1 MKLQNMT
8 VIFIIIMIPII
19 VVVSYYIGLQINTI
33 TMQKDYTVKL
43 QTAAK
48 DSIQALEINTV
59 EWNSASSNLAD
70 SKRRDVLAAINTF
83 TTSLAN
89 SMGIGGAGKGRIQT
103 YIPAI
108 AYTMYDGYY
117 IYSASPMKEQDTRE
131 RSSNGDIETNDDGT
145 EKDYGRTQFN
155 QNGDIIYDGSN
166 VSYQYVLKPYS
177 PYSARYVNGNIDI
190 TVNYTLDNYIRVY
203 GKVGTSDEDKS
214 VAKEGYLVVCDNN
227 DVGVDNVSNGGI
239 SGIKYRGAEI
249 KPETLKENIYAD
261 GNVAE
266 YPYIYDQYDNKLY
279 WDGSNYFSVD
289 KYNKKVYLQD
299 ALPEGD
305 AGFSITNRFRKIS
318 IPVKNKDDEWAVQK
332 VFQILNPGGEYKF
345 YYENGSGAFVEFTSV
360 ENIDGSDNKK
370 LAGVEVEKDKDFS
383 AINYCVESYVFTQW
397 VTKNLGN
404 IKVGDMQISTGNSI
418 NSLENI
424 TSAEQQYYG
433 QYNNVGSDQY
443 IFRISDSNNPD
454 PENDDAYAESVL
466 AQHKKDIIINT
477 IEKNLS
483 QATAQVKE
491 MNPNYEYRLPQ
502 LSYDEWEQALSNIS
516 IIAFM
521 QGMPIGLKYY
531 NNYAIATSTLNKEFV
546 DPDEL
551 YFAGK
556 DDQYYHQ
563 RQCEQATGSDYVG
576 YRSIDYVAKSYEKSD
591 NGTTSTKYYYPHAN
605 STNSELE
612 CYYCLVNR
620 STYKNN
626 GRWKGNLLYKN
637 WSDSYYNAL
646 ARERYMQLD
655 EPGTYKPNITIT
667 KTASSGSVE
676 YGGTITYIIT
686 ITNNGIVEDKI
697 NFLDFWDKNDFG
709 ENIEVLTNTLSLDDP
724 VPNTVIYEKNP
735 NGTNKLD
742 QNGNPIAKNGIYV
755 GDITIKSGE
764 TKTLEY
770 KINAKG
776 NLGKDL
782 VNIAAIYSYGNND
795 VSITEAKATTRVKK
809 TINVHK
815 PEVAQNYNIVLLL
828 DHSDSMKV
836 KDLQAVYSGVQ
847 TLLGN
852 DYIGGK
858 LFDNANKNNQSNSAI
873 SMINFWGRAKVKY
886 TNLKTKQEIE
896 NAIEKDYKTATIF
909 DNLGGTNY
917 SEALEQ
923 AALEFEKMG
932 NSKKNILVFFTDG
945 APTVPSMGDL
955 GAVGYTIHSEKNEYY
970 YWTHPLVGISKKEK
984 GGLGEKIWL
993 NGDKDFLGKTIYRG
1007 IKEIVDDMKKINT
1020 DIYCINY
1027 GDDNSVYGLKN
1038 IISSYKEEN
1047 QKYYAYARD
1056 EEGVKDAFKSIG
1068 NSILNSDIGDI
1079 NYSPATS
1086 NKIKLEKPE
1095 EITCIQ
1101 VGTKKYIKDTE
1112 DYNSIIKVENGETY
1126 LNLEQID
1133 LTQTITIIY

>member
-19 VVVSYYIGLQINTI
+19 IVTSYYIGLQIKTI

-70 SKRRDVLAAINTF
+70 SKRRDVLASINTF

-89 SMGIGGAGKGRIQT
+89 NMGIGGAGKGRIQT

-108 AYTMYDGYY
+108 VYTMYDGYY
-117 IYSASPMKEQDTRE
+117 IYSASLMKDQDTTKDGLTQFE
-131 RSSNGDIETNDDGT
+131 NDGTIKSNGI
-145 EKDYGRTQFN
+145 
-155 QNGDIIYDGSN
+155 S
-166 VSYQYVLKPYS
+166 SYQYILKPYS
-177 PYSARYVNGNIDI
+177 PYSARYASANGSIDV

-203 GKVGTSDEDKS
+203 GTVNGEYQ
-214 VAKEGYLVVCDNN
+214 AKEGYLVVCDDNA
-227 DVGVDNVSNGGI
+227 GVENVSQKGSI
-239 SGIKYRGAEI
+239 SGITYRGATI
-249 KPETLKENIYAD
+249 KPETLKENVYIV
-261 GNVAE
+261 GEEVKE
-266 YPYIYDQYDNKLY
+266 YKYIYDQYDNKLY
-279 WDGSNYFSVD
+279 WDENESNYFSVD
-289 KYNKKVYLQD
+289 KYNNKVYLQN

-318 IPVKNKDDEWAVQK
+318 IPMYSNGEWTVQK
-332 VFQILNPGGEYKF
+332 VFQILNPGGGYKF
-345 YYENGSGAFVEFTSV
+345 YYENQSGAFVEFT
-360 ENIDGSDNKK
+360 NP
-370 LAGVEVEKDKDFS
+370 EKTLGTVNQEEDYS

-404 IKVGDMQISTGNSI
+404 IKVRDIKSPT
-418 NSLENI
+418 E
-424 TSAEQQYYG
+424 G
-433 QYNNVGSDQY
+433 QYNNVDKDAN
-443 IFRISDSNNPD
+443 IFEISNINNPD
-454 PENDDAYAESVL
+454 PENDDAYTDSVL

-483 QATAQVKE
+483 QATAQAQE

-551 YFAGK
+551 YFAGTG
-556 DDQYYHQ
+556 DQYYHQ

-576 YRSIDYVAKSYEKSD
+576 YRSIDYVAKSYEEVEND
-591 NGTTSTKYYYPHAN
+591 TTKSTKDYYPHAN

-620 STYKNN
+620 STYNDN
-626 GRWKGNLLYKN
+626 GNWKGDLYRN
-637 WSDSYYNAL
+637 WTDSYYNAL

-655 EPGTYKPNITIT
+655 EPGTYKPNVTVEKKAET
-667 KTASSGSVE
+667 TSVE
-676 YGGTITYIIT
+676 YGGTVKYTIT
-686 ITNNGIVEDKI
+686 IKNNGIVADTITLVDAWKYGEIELTGDPIVVKSDKRGKLEVEI
-697 NFLDFWDKNDFG
+697 KPVGNNTRIVGDDTGIGAERIYIEANETITVTYDAYLKG
-709 ENIEVLTNTLSLDDP
+709 SLGKTIENTAILYSF
-724 VPNTVIYEKNP
+724 
-735 NGTNKLD
+735 TNKDIELD
-742 QNGNPIAKNGIYV
+742 
-755 GDITIKSGE
+755 
-764 TKTLEY
+764 
-770 KINAKG
+770 
-776 NLGKDL
+776 KD
-782 VNIAAIYSYGNND
+782 
-795 VSITEAKATTRVKK
+795 TATTTVKK
-809 TINVHK
+809 TINVQK
-815 PEVAQNYNIVLLL
+815 TEVAQNYNIVLLL

-923 AALEFEKMG
+923 AALEFKKMG

-955 GAVGYTIHSEKNEYY
+955 GAVGYTIHSEENEYY
-970 YWTHPLVGISKKEK
+970 YWTHPLVGISKKEE

-993 NGDKDFLGKTIYRG
+993 NGDKNFWGKTIYRG

-1056 EEGVKDAFKSIG
+1056 EEGVEDAFKSIG

>member
-19 VVVSYYIGLQINTI
+19 LVVSYYIGLQINTI
-33 TMQKDYTVKL
+33 TMQKNYTVKL

-70 SKRRDVLAAINTF
+70 SKRRDVLASINTF

-89 SMGIGGAGKGRIQT
+89 NMGIGGAGKGRIQA

-108 AYTMYDGYY
+108 VYTMYDGYY
-117 IYSASPMKEQDTRE
+117 IYSASLMKDQDT
-131 RSSNGDIETNDDGT
+131 DKDGL
-145 EKDYGRTQFN
+145 TQFN
-155 QNGDIIYDGSN
+155 ADGTIKSNGK
-166 VSYQYVLKPYS
+166 SYQYILKPYS
-177 PYSARYVNGNIDI
+177 PYSARYASANGSIDV

-203 GKVGTSDEDKS
+203 GTVNGEYQ
-214 VAKEGYLVVCDNN
+214 AKEGYLVVCD
-227 DVGVDNVSNGGI
+227 DDAGVRVNKNGGSI
-239 SGIKYRGAEI
+239 SGITYRGATI
-249 KPETLKENIYAD
+249 KPEALTEQVYTDEGVKEYQ
-261 GNVAE
+261 
-266 YPYIYDQYDNKLY
+266 YIYDQYDNKLY
-279 WDGSNYFSVD
+279 WDNKDGTNEGNYFSVD
-289 KYNKKVYLQD
+289 KNNNKVYLQT

-318 IPVKNKDDEWAVQK
+318 IPMYDNREDEWTVQK
-332 VFQILNPGGEYKF
+332 VFQILNPRGGYKF
-345 YYENGSGAFVEFTSV
+345 YYENQSGAFVEFTNPGKTLGTV
-360 ENIDGSDNKK
+360 KQEEDY
-370 LAGVEVEKDKDFS
+370 S

-483 QATAQVKE
+483 QATAQAQG

-655 EPGTYKPNITIT
+655 EPGTYKPNVTVK
-667 KTASSGSVE
+667 KTAKPTSVE
-676 YGGTITYIIT
+676 YGDEIEYTIE
-686 ITNNGIVEDKI
+686 ITNNGIVDDTI
-697 NFLDFWDKNDFG
+697 TFLDYWNTDELNREESDIKVSSTKNRG
-709 ENIEVLTNTLSLDDP
+709 SNKIEIVDWNDNNNNLSGISSKDN
-724 VPNTVIYEKNP
+724 V
-735 NGTNKLD
+735 
-742 QNGNPIAKNGIYV
+742 GIYIYA
-755 GDITIKSGE
+755 GETITI
-764 TKTLEY
+764 TY
-770 KINAKG
+770 KAIPKG
-776 NLGKDL
+776 TLGKDIK
-782 VNIAAIYSYGNND
+782 NTAAIYSFTNKDTKLAEATAITSVEKKVTANVNTVIEQKNIYLVLDTSNSMDRWIYSNPDAILESQKGVGEGTYPEAVRKFIKD
-795 VSITEAKATTRVKK
+795 VRQKGSSVKGGVLFSQVAVKK
-809 TINVHK
+809 ETGDIEEK
-815 PEVAQNYNIVLLL
+815 
-828 DHSDSMKV
+828 
-836 KDLQAVYSGVQ
+836 KDIWR
-847 TLLGN
+847 T
-852 DYIGGK
+852 
-858 LFDNANKNNQSNSAI
+858 
-873 SMINFWGRAKVKY
+873 W
-886 TNLKTKQEIE
+886 
-896 NAIEKDYKTATIF
+896 
-909 DNLGGTNY
+909 GGTLY
-917 SEALEQ
+917 VEALNM
-923 AALEFEKMG
+923 A
-932 NSKKNILVFFTDG
+932 KNEVEEGDIMVFFTDG
-945 APTVPSMGDL
+945 NPTYGF
-955 GAVGYTIHSEKNEYY
+955 VGSGIEIKYSATSKLWKSIKNEADE
-970 YWTHPLVGISKKEK
+970 IKRK
-984 GGLGEKIWL
+984 GV
-993 NGDKDFLGKTIYRG
+993 TIYTAG
-1007 IKEIVDDMKKINT
+1007 FGNESNLD
-1020 DIYCINY
+1020 
-1027 GDDNSVYGLKN
+1027 GLKKVVASPEKAFYGNN
-1038 IISSYKEEN
+1038 IDTLFEDIFNGVFEDKLEGIEKE
-1047 QKYYAYARD
+1047 Y
-1056 EEGVKDAFKSIG
+1056 KSIKG
-1068 NSILNSDIGDI
+1068 
-1079 NYSPATS
+1079 
-1086 NKIKLEKPE
+1086 KIQLQYVNRIE
-1095 EITCIQ
+1095 EINIGGNKLQNFKDYIEITDETDSKNIK
-1101 VGTKKYIKDTE
+1101 GTLDLTKLNNADLSKPI
-1112 DYNSIIKVENGETY
+1112 SIIYK
-1126 LNLEQID
+1126 
-1133 LTQTITIIY
+1133 

>member
-19 VVVSYYIGLQINTI
+19 IVTSYYIGLQIKTI

-70 SKRRDVLAAINTF
+70 SKRRDVLASINTF

-89 SMGIGGAGKGRIQT
+89 NMGIGGAGKGRIQT

-108 AYTMYDGYY
+108 VYTMYDGYY
-117 IYSASPMKEQDTRE
+117 IYSASLMKEQETDNNGLTQFDNDGTIK
-131 RSSNGDIETNDDGT
+131 SNGE
-145 EKDYGRTQFN
+145 
-155 QNGDIIYDGSN
+155 
-166 VSYQYVLKPYS
+166 SYQYILKPYS
-177 PYSARYVNGNIDI
+177 PYSARYVNVNGNIDV

-203 GKVGTSDEDKS
+203 GTVDGEYQT
-214 VAKEGYLVVCDNN
+214 KEGYLVVCGNKE
-227 DVGVDNVSNGGI
+227 GVDNVKDGSI
-239 SGIKYRGAEI
+239 SGIEYRGAVI
-249 KPETLKENIYAD
+249 KPETLKENVYAN
-261 GNVAE
+261 GEVKE

-289 KYNKKVYLQD
+289 KYNNKVYLQE

-318 IPVKNKDDEWAVQK
+318 IPMSNGSEVQK
-332 VFQILNPGGEYKF
+332 VFQILNPGGDYKF
-345 YYENGSGAFVEFTSV
+345 YYENESGAFVEFTAGNV
-360 ENIDGSDNKK
+360 LGNVNKD
-370 LAGVEVEKDKDFS
+370 EDYS

-404 IKVGDMQISTGNSI
+404 IKVRDIKSPT
-418 NSLENI
+418 E
-424 TSAEQQYYG
+424 G
-433 QYNNVGSDQY
+433 QYNNVDKDAN
-443 IFRISDSNNPD
+443 IFEISNINNPD
-454 PENDDAYAESVL
+454 PENDDAYTDSVL

-483 QATAQVKE
+483 QATAQAQE

-551 YFAGK
+551 YFAGTG
-556 DDQYYHQ
+556 DQYYHQ

-576 YRSIDYVAKSYEKSD
+576 YRSIDYVAKSYEEVEND
-591 NGTTSTKYYYPHAN
+591 TTKSTKDYYPHAN

-620 STYKNN
+620 STYNDN
-626 GRWKGNLLYKN
+626 GNWKGDLYRN
-637 WSDSYYNAL
+637 WTYSYYNAL

-655 EPGTYKPNITIT
+655 EPGTYKPNVTVEKKAET
-667 KTASSGSVE
+667 TSVE
-676 YGGTITYIIT
+676 YGGTVKYTIT
-686 ITNNGIVEDKI
+686 IKNNGIVADTITLVDAWKYGEIELTGDPIVVKSDKRGKLEVEI
-697 NFLDFWDKNDFG
+697 KPVGNNTRIVGDDTGIGAERIYIEANETITVTYDAYLKG
-709 ENIEVLTNTLSLDDP
+709 SLGKTIENTAILYSF
-724 VPNTVIYEKNP
+724 
-735 NGTNKLD
+735 TNKDIELD
-742 QNGNPIAKNGIYV
+742 
-755 GDITIKSGE
+755 
-764 TKTLEY
+764 
-770 KINAKG
+770 
-776 NLGKDL
+776 KD
-782 VNIAAIYSYGNND
+782 
-795 VSITEAKATTRVKK
+795 TATTTVKK
-809 TINVHK
+809 TINVQK
-815 PEVAQNYNIVLLL
+815 TEVAQNYNIVLLL

-923 AALEFEKMG
+923 AALEFKKMG

-955 GAVGYTIHSEKNEYY
+955 GAVGYTIHSEENEYY
-970 YWTHPLVGISKKEK
+970 YWTHPLVGISKKEE

-993 NGDKDFLGKTIYRG
+993 NGDKNFWGKTIYRG

-1056 EEGVKDAFKSIG
+1056 EEGVEDAFKSIG

-1095 EITCIQ
+1095 KITYIQ
-1101 VGTKKYIKDTE
+1101 VGNIKYEKGTE
-1112 DYNSIIKVENGETY
+1112 VYNSIIEVENGKTY
-1126 LNLEQID
+1126 LNLEMVD
-1133 LTQTITIIY
+1133 LNQEITIIY

>member
-19 VVVSYYIGLQINTI
+19 LVVSYYIGLQINTI
-33 TMQKDYTVKL
+33 TMQKNYTVKL

-89 SMGIGGAGKGRIQT
+89 GMGIGGAGKGRIQT

-108 AYTMYDGYY
+108 VYTMYDGYY
-117 IYSASPMKEQDTRE
+117 IYSASLMKDQDT
-131 RSSNGDIETNDDGT
+131 DKDGL
-145 EKDYGRTQFN
+145 TQFN
-155 QNGDIIYDGSN
+155 DNGTIKSN
-166 VSYQYVLKPYS
+166 GNSYQYILKPYS
-177 PYSARYVNGNIDI
+177 PYSARYVNEKVDV

-203 GKVGTSDEDKS
+203 GTVNGEYQT
-214 VAKEGYLVVCDNN
+214 KEGYLVVCDSGE
-227 DVGVDNVSNGGI
+227 GVKGVTSGRI
-239 SGIKYRGAEI
+239 SGIEYRGAVI
-249 KPETLKENIYAD
+249 KPETLKENVY
-261 GNVAE
+261 NVYIDKEEIKE

-279 WDGSNYFSVD
+279 WDKNADPNEDGVTEGNYFSVD
-289 KYNKKVYLQD
+289 KYNNKVYLQN

-318 IPVKNKDDEWAVQK
+318 IPMYDNREDEWTVQK
-332 VFQILNPGGEYKF
+332 VFQILNPGGGYKF
-345 YYENGSGAFVEFTSV
+345 YYENQSGAFVEFTAENVLDSV
-360 ENIDGSDNKK
+360 NKD
-370 LAGVEVEKDKDFS
+370 EDYS

-483 QATAQVKE
+483 QATAQAQG

-576 YRSIDYVAKSYEKSD
+576 YRSIDYVAKSYEKSN

-626 GRWKGNLLYKN
+626 GRWNGNLLYKN

-655 EPGTYKPNITIT
+655 EPGTYKPNVTIT
-667 KTASSGSVE
+667 KTASAPSVE
-676 YGGTITYIIT
+676 YGDSITYIIE
-686 ITNNGIVEDKI
+686 ITNNGIVDDTI
-697 NFLDFWDKNDFG
+697 TFLDYWNTD
-709 ENIEVLTNTLSLDDP
+709 ELNIIDGSIQKSSTKADRNSNEIEIDNWNSTERNLSGISSK
-724 VPNTVIYEKNP
+724 PNV
-735 NGTNKLD
+735 
-742 QNGNPIAKNGIYV
+742 GIYIYADETITITYKATPKGTL
-755 GDITIKSGE
+755 GDIKNT
-764 TKTLEY
+764 
-770 KINAKG
+770 
-776 NLGKDL
+776 
-782 VNIAAIYSYGNND
+782 AAIYSFTNKD
-795 VSITEAKATTRVKK
+795 IELDSKTATTRVKK

-815 PEVAQNYNIVLLL
+815 PEVKQKNVILVV
-828 DHSDSMKV
+828 DTSSSMRTYLSKSQGTEFKV
-836 KDLQAVYSGVQ
+836 KVKKFVEELKS
-847 TLLGN
+847 
-852 DYIGGK
+852 
-858 LFDNANKNNQSNSAI
+858 NNI
-873 SMINFWGRAKVKY
+873 SVSQIRFNLYAYDDRTVDDDDFWRI
-886 TNLKTKQEIE
+886 LP
-896 NAIEKDYKTATIF
+896 
-909 DNLGGTNY
+909 GTNY
-917 SEALEQ
+917 KSALEKTNNK
-923 AALEFEKMG
+923 FVDGK
-932 NSKKNILVFFTDG
+932 NNILVFFSDG
-945 APTVPSMGDL
+945 DPTYPGT
-955 GAVGYTIHSEKNEYY
+955 GFPGYTYDERGTTIFGTDNIAKKTWNGVESEISTIKGKGVIIYAIGFTNKEADADENGNIENNVNFEGLQKVFVTEPTDKFINAKNQTDLLKAFDDIAKIITKELEIPDKYTAY
-970 YWTHPLVGISKKEK
+970 NNKVEIQYVNEITSITIGDSTYTVEQAKNRGILVIEGEK
-984 GGLGEKIWL
+984 GYLDLSKLNDENQLGLNIQ
-993 NGDKDFLGKTIYRG
+993 
-1007 IKEIVDDMKKINT
+1007 
-1020 DIYCINY
+1020 INY
-1027 GDDNSVYGLKN
+1027 
-1038 IISSYKEEN
+1038 
-1047 QKYYAYARD
+1047 
-1056 EEGVKDAFKSIG
+1056 
-1068 NSILNSDIGDI
+1068 
-1079 NYSPATS
+1079 
-1086 NKIKLEKPE
+1086 
-1095 EITCIQ
+1095 
-1101 VGTKKYIKDTE
+1101 
-1112 DYNSIIKVENGETY
+1112 
-1126 LNLEQID
+1126 
-1133 LTQTITIIY
+1133 

>member
-19 VVVSYYIGLQINTI
+19 LVVSYYIGLQINTI
-33 TMQKDYTVKL
+33 TMQKNYTVKL

-70 SKRRDVLAAINTF
+70 SKRRDVLASINTF

-89 SMGIGGAGKGRIQT
+89 NMGIGGAGKGRIQA

-108 AYTMYDGYY
+108 VYTMYDGYY
-117 IYSASPMKEQDTRE
+117 IYSASLMKDQDT
-131 RSSNGDIETNDDGT
+131 DKDGL
-145 EKDYGRTQFN
+145 TQFN
-155 QNGDIIYDGSN
+155 ADGTIKSNGK
-166 VSYQYVLKPYS
+166 SYQYILKPYS
-177 PYSARYVNGNIDI
+177 PYSARYASANGSIDV

-203 GKVGTSDEDKS
+203 GTVNGEYQ
-214 VAKEGYLVVCDNN
+214 AKEGYLVVCD
-227 DVGVDNVSNGGI
+227 DDAGVRVNKNGGSI
-239 SGIKYRGAEI
+239 SGITYRGATI
-249 KPETLKENIYAD
+249 KPEALTEQVYTDEGVKEYQ
-261 GNVAE
+261 
-266 YPYIYDQYDNKLY
+266 YIYDQYDNKLY
-279 WDGSNYFSVD
+279 WDNKDGTNEGNYFSVD
-289 KYNKKVYLQD
+289 KNNNKVYLQT

-318 IPVKNKDDEWAVQK
+318 IPMYDNREDEWTVQK
-332 VFQILNPGGEYKF
+332 VFQILNPRGGYKF
-345 YYENGSGAFVEFTSV
+345 YYENQSGAFVEFTNPGKTLGTV
-360 ENIDGSDNKK
+360 KQEEDY
-370 LAGVEVEKDKDFS
+370 S

-483 QATAQVKE
+483 QATAQAQG

-655 EPGTYKPNITIT
+655 EPGTYKPNVTVK
-667 KTASSGSVE
+667 KTAKPTSVE
-676 YGGTITYIIT
+676 YGDEIEYTIE
-686 ITNNGIVEDKI
+686 ITNNGIVDDTI
-697 NFLDFWDKNDFG
+697 TFLDYWNTDELNREESDIKVSSTKNRG
-709 ENIEVLTNTLSLDDP
+709 SNKIEIVDWNDNNNNLSGISSKDN
-724 VPNTVIYEKNP
+724 V
-735 NGTNKLD
+735 
-742 QNGNPIAKNGIYV
+742 GIYIYA
-755 GDITIKSGE
+755 GETITI
-764 TKTLEY
+764 TY
-770 KINAKG
+770 KAIPKG
-776 NLGKDL
+776 TLGKDIK
-782 VNIAAIYSYGNND
+782 NTAAIYSFTNKDIELDRG
-795 VSITEAKATTRVKK
+795 TATTTVKK
-809 TINVHK
+809 TIKVAKTEVKQKNVIL
-815 PEVAQNYNIVLLL
+815 VV
-828 DHSDSMKV
+828 DTSSSMRTYLRGETGKAFKEKVKKFV
-836 KDLQAVYSGVQ
+836 KDLQDEGIPVNQIKFNGIAYDNWTV
-847 TLLGN
+847 N
-852 DYIGGK
+852 D
-858 LFDNANKNNQSNSAI
+858 DA
-873 SMINFWGRAKVKY
+873 FW
-886 TNLKTKQEIE
+886 
-896 NAIEKDYKTATIF
+896 TIWA
-909 DNLGGTNY
+909 GTNY
-917 SEALEQ
+917 KSALE
-923 AALEFEKMG
+923 KTNDKIVDG
-932 NSKKNILVFFTDG
+932 KNNILVFFSDG
-945 APTVPSMGDL
+945 DPTYPL
-955 GAVGYTIHSEKNEYY
+955 GPGFPGYTYNERGTTIFGTDNIAKITWNGVESEISTIKGKGVTIYAIGFTNAQADADEDGKDEKNANFEGLQKVFVTEPTDKFINAKNQTDLLNAFDDIAKIITKELEIPDKYTAY
-970 YWTHPLVGISKKEK
+970 NNKVEIQYVNEITSITIGDSTYTVEQAKNRGILVIEGEK
-984 GGLGEKIWL
+984 GYLDLSKLNDENQLGLNIQ
-993 NGDKDFLGKTIYRG
+993 
-1007 IKEIVDDMKKINT
+1007 
-1020 DIYCINY
+1020 INY
-1027 GDDNSVYGLKN
+1027 
-1038 IISSYKEEN
+1038 
-1047 QKYYAYARD
+1047 
-1056 EEGVKDAFKSIG
+1056 
-1068 NSILNSDIGDI
+1068 
-1079 NYSPATS
+1079 
-1086 NKIKLEKPE
+1086 
-1095 EITCIQ
+1095 
-1101 VGTKKYIKDTE
+1101 
-1112 DYNSIIKVENGETY
+1112 
-1126 LNLEQID
+1126 
-1133 LTQTITIIY
+1133 

>member
-19 VVVSYYIGLQINTI
+19 LVVSYYIGLQINTI
-33 TMQKDYTVKL
+33 TMQKNYTVKL

-89 SMGIGGAGKGRIQT
+89 GMGIGGAGKGRIQT

-108 AYTMYDGYY
+108 VYTMYDGYY
-117 IYSASPMKEQDTRE
+117 IYSASLMKDQDTTSE
-131 RSSNGDIETNDDGT
+131 GL
-145 EKDYGRTQFN
+145 TQFN
-155 QNGDIIYDGSN
+155 EDGTIKSN
-166 VSYQYVLKPYS
+166 ETSSYQYILKPYS
-177 PYSARYVNGNIDI
+177 PYSARYASANGSIDV

-203 GKVGTSDEDKS
+203 GTVNGEYQ
-214 VAKEGYLVVCDNN
+214 AKEGYLVVCD
-227 DVGVDNVSNGGI
+227 DDAGVRVNKNGGSI
-239 SGIKYRGAEI
+239 SGITYRGATI
-249 KPETLKENIYAD
+249 KPEALTEQVYTDEGVKEYQ
-261 GNVAE
+261 
-266 YPYIYDQYDNKLY
+266 YIYDQYDNKLY
-279 WDGSNYFSVD
+279 WDGSKYFSVD
-289 KYNKKVYLQD
+289 KNNKKVYLQN

-318 IPVKNKDDEWAVQK
+318 IPMYDNREDKWTVQK
-332 VFQILNPGGEYKF
+332 VFQILNPGGGYKF
-345 YYENGSGAFVEFTSV
+345 YYENQSGAFVEFTSV

-383 AINYCVESYVFTQW
+383 AINYCVESYVFTKW
-397 VTKNLGN
+397 VTKNLGS
-404 IKVGDMQISTGNSI
+404 ITVGDMKSPTV
-418 NSLENI
+418 
-424 TSAEQQYYG
+424 G
-433 QYNNVGSDQY
+433 QYNNVDNAKNKN
-443 IFRISDSNNPD
+443 IFAINPSNNPD
-454 PENDDAYAESVL
+454 PENDTAYAKSVL

-483 QATAQVKE
+483 QATAQAQG

-576 YRSIDYVAKSYEKSD
+576 YRSIDYVAKSYEKSN

-626 GRWKGNLLYKN
+626 GIWNGNLLYKN
-637 WSDSYYNAL
+637 WTDSYYNAL

-676 YGGTITYIIT
+676 YGGTITYTIT

-795 VSITEAKATTRVKK
+795 VSITEAKATTTVKK
-809 TINVHK
+809 TIKVAKTEVKQKNVIL
-815 PEVAQNYNIVLLL
+815 VV
-828 DHSDSMKV
+828 DTSSSMRTYLSKSQGTEFKDKV
-836 KDLQAVYSGVQ
+836 KKFVEELKSNNISVSQIRFNLYAYDDRTV
-847 TLLGN
+847 
-852 DYIGGK
+852 
-858 LFDNANKNNQSNSAI
+858 DNN
-873 SMINFWGRAKVKY
+873 NFW
-886 TNLKTKQEIE
+886 N
-896 NAIEKDYKTATIF
+896 IF
-909 DNLGGTNY
+909 AGTNY
-917 SEALEQ
+917 KSALEK
-923 AALEFEKMG
+923 AYDKIDG
-932 NSKKNILVFFTDG
+932 NKNNILVFFSDG
-945 APTVPSMGDL
+945 DPTYPGL
-955 GAVGYTIHSEKNEYY
+955 GFPGYTYNERG
-970 YWTHPLVGISKKEK
+970 TI
-984 GGLGEKIWL
+984 
-993 NGDKDFLGKTIYRG
+993 LGKDNLAKKTWNG
-1007 IKEIVDDMKKINT
+1007 VESEI
-1020 DIYCINY
+1020 
-1027 GDDNSVYGLKN
+1027 
-1038 IISSYKEEN
+1038 
-1047 QKYYAYARD
+1047 
-1056 EEGVKDAFKSIG
+1056 
-1068 NSILNSDIGDI
+1068 
-1079 NYSPATS
+1079 
-1086 NKIKLEKPE
+1086 NKIKQKDVTVYAIGFTNQDADSDEDGNDEKNANFEGLKKVFVTKE
-1095 EITCIQ
+1095 EDKFINAKNHDNLLTAFDDIATIITSKLDVPDTYSATNNEIELKEADKIQ
-1101 VGTKKYIKDTE
+1101 SIKIE
-1112 DYNSIIKVENGETY
+1112 GNEYSKEEAKNQKIIIEKDGKTY
-1126 LNLEQID
+1126 LD
-1133 LTQTITIIY
+1133 LTKVSLDQTITIIY

>member
-19 VVVSYYIGLQINTI
+19 LVVSYYIGLQINTI
-33 TMQKDYTVKL
+33 TMQKNYTVKL

-70 SKRRDVLAAINTF
+70 SKRRDVLASINTF

-89 SMGIGGAGKGRIQT
+89 NMGIGGAGKGRIQA

-108 AYTMYDGYY
+108 VYTMYDGYY
-117 IYSASPMKEQDTRE
+117 IYSASLMKDQDTDKD
-131 RSSNGDIETNDDGT
+131 GLTQFNDDGT
-145 EKDYGRTQFN
+145 IKS
-155 QNGDIIYDGSN
+155 NGK
-166 VSYQYVLKPYS
+166 SYQYILKPYS
-177 PYSARYVNGNIDI
+177 PYSARYASANGSIDV

-203 GKVGTSDEDKS
+203 GTVNGEYQ
-214 VAKEGYLVVCDNN
+214 AKEGYLVVCD
-227 DVGVDNVSNGGI
+227 DDAGVRVNKNGGSI
-239 SGIKYRGAEI
+239 SGITYRGATI
-249 KPETLKENIYAD
+249 KPEALTEQVYTDEGVKEYQ
-261 GNVAE
+261 
-266 YPYIYDQYDNKLY
+266 YIYDQYDNKLY
-279 WDGSNYFSVD
+279 WDNKDGTNEGNYFSVD
-289 KYNKKVYLQD
+289 KNNNKVYLQT

-318 IPVKNKDDEWAVQK
+318 IPMYDNREDEWTVQK
-332 VFQILNPGGEYKF
+332 VFQILNPRGGYKF
-345 YYENGSGAFVEFTSV
+345 YYENQSGAFVEFTNPGKTLGTV
-360 ENIDGSDNKK
+360 KQEEDY
-370 LAGVEVEKDKDFS
+370 S

-483 QATAQVKE
+483 QATAQAQG

-655 EPGTYKPNITIT
+655 EPGTYKPNVTVK
-667 KTASSGSVE
+667 KTAKPTSVE
-676 YGGTITYIIT
+676 YGDEIEYTIE
-686 ITNNGIVEDKI
+686 ITNNGIVDDTI
-697 NFLDFWDKNDFG
+697 TFLDYWNTDELNREESDIKVSSTKNRG
-709 ENIEVLTNTLSLDDP
+709 SNKIEIVDWNDNNNNLSGISSKDN
-724 VPNTVIYEKNP
+724 V
-735 NGTNKLD
+735 
-742 QNGNPIAKNGIYV
+742 GIYIYA
-755 GDITIKSGE
+755 GETITI
-764 TKTLEY
+764 TY
-770 KINAKG
+770 KAIPKG
-776 NLGKDL
+776 TLGKDIK
-782 VNIAAIYSYGNND
+782 NTAAIYSFTNKDIELDRG
-795 VSITEAKATTRVKK
+795 TATTTVKK
-809 TINVHK
+809 TIKVAKTEVKQKNVIL
-815 PEVAQNYNIVLLL
+815 VV
-828 DHSDSMKV
+828 DTSSSMRTYLRGETGKAFKEKVKKFV
-836 KDLQAVYSGVQ
+836 KDLQDEGIPVNQIKFNGIAYDNWTV
-847 TLLGN
+847 N
-852 DYIGGK
+852 D
-858 LFDNANKNNQSNSAI
+858 DA
-873 SMINFWGRAKVKY
+873 FW
-886 TNLKTKQEIE
+886 
-896 NAIEKDYKTATIF
+896 TIWA
-909 DNLGGTNY
+909 GTNY
-917 SEALEQ
+917 KSALE
-923 AALEFEKMG
+923 KTNDKIVDG
-932 NSKKNILVFFTDG
+932 KNNILVFFSDG
-945 APTVPSMGDL
+945 DPTYPL
-955 GAVGYTIHSEKNEYY
+955 GPGFPGYTYNERGTTIFGTDNIAKITWNGVESEISTIKGKGVTIYAIGFTNAQADADEDGKDEKNANFEGLQKVFVAEPTDKFINAKNQTDLLNAFDDIAKRITKELEIPDKYTAY
-970 YWTHPLVGISKKEK
+970 NNKVEIQYVNEITSITIGDSTYTVEQAKNRGILVIEGEK
-984 GGLGEKIWL
+984 GYLDLSKLNDENQLGLNIQ
-993 NGDKDFLGKTIYRG
+993 
-1007 IKEIVDDMKKINT
+1007 
-1020 DIYCINY
+1020 INY
-1027 GDDNSVYGLKN
+1027 
-1038 IISSYKEEN
+1038 
-1047 QKYYAYARD
+1047 
-1056 EEGVKDAFKSIG
+1056 
-1068 NSILNSDIGDI
+1068 
-1079 NYSPATS
+1079 
-1086 NKIKLEKPE
+1086 
-1095 EITCIQ
+1095 
-1101 VGTKKYIKDTE
+1101 
-1112 DYNSIIKVENGETY
+1112 
-1126 LNLEQID
+1126 
-1133 LTQTITIIY
+1133 

>member
-19 VVVSYYIGLQINTI
+19 LVVSYYIGLQINTI
-33 TMQKDYTVKL
+33 TMQKNYTVKL

-70 SKRRDVLAAINTF
+70 SKRRDVLASINTF

-89 SMGIGGAGKGRIQT
+89 NMGIGGAGKGRIQA

-108 AYTMYDGYY
+108 VYTMYDGYY
-117 IYSASPMKEQDTRE
+117 IYSASLMKDQDT
-131 RSSNGDIETNDDGT
+131 DKDGL
-145 EKDYGRTQFN
+145 TQFN
-155 QNGDIIYDGSN
+155 ADGTIKSNGK
-166 VSYQYVLKPYS
+166 SYQYILKPYS
-177 PYSARYVNGNIDI
+177 PYSARYASANGSIDV

-203 GKVGTSDEDKS
+203 GTVNGEYQ
-214 VAKEGYLVVCDNN
+214 AKEGYLVVCD
-227 DVGVDNVSNGGI
+227 DDAGVRVNKNGGSI
-239 SGIKYRGAEI
+239 SGITYRGATI
-249 KPETLKENIYAD
+249 KPEALTEQVYTDEGVKEYQ
-261 GNVAE
+261 
-266 YPYIYDQYDNKLY
+266 YIYDQYDNKLY
-279 WDGSNYFSVD
+279 WDNKDGTNEGNYFSVD
-289 KYNKKVYLQD
+289 KNNNKVYLQT

-318 IPVKNKDDEWAVQK
+318 IPMYDNREDEWTVQK
-332 VFQILNPGGEYKF
+332 VFQILNPRGGYKF
-345 YYENGSGAFVEFTSV
+345 YYENQSGAFVEFTNPGKTLGTV
-360 ENIDGSDNKK
+360 KQEEDY
-370 LAGVEVEKDKDFS
+370 S

-483 QATAQVKE
+483 QATAQAQG

-655 EPGTYKPNITIT
+655 EPGTYKPNVTVK
-667 KTASSGSVE
+667 KTAKPTSVE
-676 YGGTITYIIT
+676 YGDEIEYTIE
-686 ITNNGIVEDKI
+686 ITNNGIVDDTI
-697 NFLDFWDKNDFG
+697 TFLDYWNTDELNREESDIKVSSTKNRG
-709 ENIEVLTNTLSLDDP
+709 SNKIEIVDWNDNNNNLSGISSKDN
-724 VPNTVIYEKNP
+724 V
-735 NGTNKLD
+735 
-742 QNGNPIAKNGIYV
+742 GIYIYA
-755 GDITIKSGE
+755 GETITI
-764 TKTLEY
+764 TY
-770 KINAKG
+770 KAIPKG
-776 NLGKDL
+776 TLGKDIK
-782 VNIAAIYSYGNND
+782 NTAAIYSFTNKDIELDRG
-795 VSITEAKATTRVKK
+795 TATTTVKK
-809 TINVHK
+809 TIKVAKTEVKQKNVIL
-815 PEVAQNYNIVLLL
+815 VV
-828 DHSDSMKV
+828 DTSSSMRTYLRGETGKAFKEKVKKFV
-836 KDLQAVYSGVQ
+836 KDLQDEGIPVNQIKFNGIAYDNWTV
-847 TLLGN
+847 N
-852 DYIGGK
+852 D
-858 LFDNANKNNQSNSAI
+858 DA
-873 SMINFWGRAKVKY
+873 FW
-886 TNLKTKQEIE
+886 
-896 NAIEKDYKTATIF
+896 TIWA
-909 DNLGGTNY
+909 GTNY
-917 SEALEQ
+917 KSALE
-923 AALEFEKMG
+923 KTNDKIVDG
-932 NSKKNILVFFTDG
+932 KNNILVFFSDG
-945 APTVPSMGDL
+945 DPTYPL
-955 GAVGYTIHSEKNEYY
+955 GPGFPGYTYNERGTTIFGTDNIAKITWNGVESEISTIKGKGVTIYAIGFTNAQADADEDGKDEKNANFEGLQKVFVTEPTDKFINAKNQTDLLNAFADIAKIITKELEIPDKYTAY
-970 YWTHPLVGISKKEK
+970 NNKVEIQYVNEITSITIGDSTYTVEQAKNRGILVIEGEK
-984 GGLGEKIWL
+984 GYLDLSKLNDENQLGLNIQ
-993 NGDKDFLGKTIYRG
+993 
-1007 IKEIVDDMKKINT
+1007 
-1020 DIYCINY
+1020 INY
-1027 GDDNSVYGLKN
+1027 
-1038 IISSYKEEN
+1038 
-1047 QKYYAYARD
+1047 
-1056 EEGVKDAFKSIG
+1056 
-1068 NSILNSDIGDI
+1068 
-1079 NYSPATS
+1079 
-1086 NKIKLEKPE
+1086 
-1095 EITCIQ
+1095 
-1101 VGTKKYIKDTE
+1101 
-1112 DYNSIIKVENGETY
+1112 
-1126 LNLEQID
+1126 
-1133 LTQTITIIY
+1133 

>member
-19 VVVSYYIGLQINTI
+19 IVTSYYIGLQIKTI

-70 SKRRDVLAAINTF
+70 SKRRDVLASINTF

-89 SMGIGGAGKGRIQT
+89 NMGIGGAGRGRIQT

-108 AYTMYDGYY
+108 VYTMYDGYY
-117 IYSASPMKEQDTRE
+117 IYSASLMQDQDT
-131 RSSNGDIETNDDGT
+131 T
-145 EKDYGRTQFN
+145 EKDENGNDVDYGRTQFDEN
-155 QNGDIIYDGSN
+155 NKIKYKETS
-166 VSYQYVLKPYS
+166 SYQYILKPYS
-177 PYSARYVNGNIDI
+177 PYSARYASGNTNI

-203 GKVGTSDEDKS
+203 GTVNGEYQ
-214 VAKEGYLVVCDNN
+214 AKEGYLVVCD
-227 DVGVDNVSNGGI
+227 DDAGVDNVSQNGSI
-239 SGIKYRGAEI
+239 SGITYRGATI
-249 KPETLKENIYAD
+249 KPETLKENVYIV
-261 GNVAE
+261 GEEVKE
-266 YPYIYDQYDNKLY
+266 YKYIYDQYDNKLY
-279 WDGSNYFSVD
+279 WDEDESNYFSVD
-289 KYNKKVYLQD
+289 KYNNKVYLQN

-318 IPVKNKDDEWAVQK
+318 IPMYDNREDEWTVQK
-332 VFQILNPGGEYKF
+332 VFQILNPGGGYKF
-345 YYENGSGAFVEFTSV
+345 YYENQSGAFVEFT
-360 ENIDGSDNKK
+360 NPKK
-370 LAGVEVEKDKDFS
+370 TLGTVNQEEDYS

-397 VTKNLGN
+397 VNKYLKDIT
-404 IKVGDMQISTGNSI
+404 V
-418 NSLENI
+418 ENI
-424 TSAEQQYYG
+424 QSPTGG
-433 QYNNVGSDQY
+433 QYNNVGEDAK
-443 IFRISDSNNPD
+443 IFAINSNNNNPD
-454 PENDDAYAESVL
+454 PENDGAYATSVL

-483 QATAQVKE
+483 QATAQVQV

-551 YFAGK
+551 YFAGT

-563 RQCEQATGSDYVG
+563 RQCEQATGSNYVG
-576 YRSIDYVAKSYEKSD
+576 YRSIDYVAKSYEEVEND
-591 NGTTSTKYYYPHAN
+591 TTKYYYPHAN
-605 STNSELE
+605 GSNSELE

-620 STYKNN
+620 STYKTVEKANWNN
-626 GRWKGNLLYKN
+626 NPYNSWT
-637 WSDSYYNAL
+637 DSYYNAL

-655 EPGTYKPNITIT
+655 EPGTYKPNVTVEKKAET
-667 KTASSGSVE
+667 TSVE
-676 YGGTITYIIT
+676 YGGTVKYTIT
-686 ITNNGIVEDKI
+686 IKNNGIVADTITLVDAWKYGEIELTGDPIVVKSDKRGKLEVEI
-697 NFLDFWDKNDFG
+697 KPVGNNTRIVGDDTGIGAERIYIEANETITVTYDAYLKG
-709 ENIEVLTNTLSLDDP
+709 SLGKTIENTAILYSF
-724 VPNTVIYEKNP
+724 
-735 NGTNKLD
+735 TNKDIELD
-742 QNGNPIAKNGIYV
+742 
-755 GDITIKSGE
+755 
-764 TKTLEY
+764 
-770 KINAKG
+770 
-776 NLGKDL
+776 KD
-782 VNIAAIYSYGNND
+782 
-795 VSITEAKATTRVKK
+795 TATTTVKK
-809 TINVHK
+809 TINVQK
-815 PEVAQNYNIVLLL
+815 TEVAQNYNIVLLL

-923 AALEFEKMG
+923 AALEFKKMG

-955 GAVGYTIHSEKNEYY
+955 GAVGYTIHSEENEYY
-970 YWTHPLVGISKKEK
+970 YWTHPLVGISKKEE

-993 NGDKDFLGKTIYRG
+993 NGDKNFWGKTIYRG

-1056 EEGVKDAFKSIG
+1056 EEGVEDAFKSIG

>member
-19 VVVSYYIGLQINTI
+19 LVVSYYIGLQINTI
-33 TMQKDYTVKL
+33 TMQKNYTVKL

-70 SKRRDVLAAINTF
+70 SKRRDVLASINTF

-89 SMGIGGAGKGRIQT
+89 NMGIGGAGKGRIQT

-108 AYTMYDGYY
+108 VYTMYDGYY
-117 IYSASPMKEQDTRE
+117 IYSASLMQDQDTTKDGLTQFE
-131 RSSNGDIETNDDGT
+131 NDGTIKSNGT
-145 EKDYGRTQFN
+145 
-155 QNGDIIYDGSN
+155 
-166 VSYQYVLKPYS
+166 SYQYILKPYS
-177 PYSARYVNGNIDI
+177 PYSARYVSGNTDI

-203 GKVGTSDEDKS
+203 GTVNGEYQ
-214 VAKEGYLVVCDNN
+214 AKEGYLVVCGDNA
-227 DVGVDNVSNGGI
+227 GVENVSPNGSI
-239 SGIKYRGAEI
+239 SGITYRGATI
-249 KPETLKENIYAD
+249 KPEKLTEQVYTTAD
-261 GNVAE
+261 DGQVKE

-289 KYNKKVYLQD
+289 KNNNKVYLQN

-318 IPVKNKDDEWAVQK
+318 IPMYDNREDEWTVQK
-332 VFQILNPGGEYKF
+332 VFQILNPGGDFKF
-345 YYENGSGAFVEFTSV
+345 YYENESGAFVEFTNPEGILNNV
-360 ENIDGSDNKK
+360 NPNEDY
-370 LAGVEVEKDKDFS
+370 S
-383 AINYCVESYVFTQW
+383 AINYCVESYVFTKW
-397 VTKNLGN
+397 VNKYLKDITVKN
-404 IKVGDMQISTGNSI
+404 IQSPTG
-418 NSLENI
+418 
-424 TSAEQQYYG
+424 G
-433 QYNNVGSDQY
+433 QYNNVGEDAN
-443 IFRISDSNNPD
+443 IFVINSNNNPD
-454 PENDDAYAESVL
+454 PENDGAYATSVL

-483 QATAQVKE
+483 QATEQAKK

-551 YFAGK
+551 YFAGEG
-556 DDQYYHQ
+556 DQYYHQ
-563 RQCEQATGSDYVG
+563 RQCDQATGSNYIG
-576 YRSIDYVAKSYEKSD
+576 YRSIDYIAKSYEKSD

-620 STYKNN
+620 STYKTGNKERGWNN
-626 GRWKGNLLYKN
+626 SPYNSWT
-637 WSDSYYNAL
+637 DSYYNAL

-655 EPGTYKPNITIT
+655 EPGTYKPNVTIT

-676 YGGTITYIIT
+676 YGGTITYTIT

-795 VSITEAKATTRVKK
+795 VSIAEAKATTTVKK
-809 TINVHK
+809 TIKVAKTEVKQKNVIL
-815 PEVAQNYNIVLLL
+815 VV
-828 DHSDSMKV
+828 DTSSSMRTYLSKSQGTEFKDKV
-836 KDLQAVYSGVQ
+836 KKFVEELKSNNISVSQIRFNLYAYDDRTV
-847 TLLGN
+847 
-852 DYIGGK
+852 
-858 LFDNANKNNQSNSAI
+858 DNN
-873 SMINFWGRAKVKY
+873 NFW
-886 TNLKTKQEIE
+886 N
-896 NAIEKDYKTATIF
+896 IF
-909 DNLGGTNY
+909 AGTNY
-917 SEALEQ
+917 KSALEK
-923 AALEFEKMG
+923 AYDKIDG
-932 NSKKNILVFFTDG
+932 NKNNILVFFSDG
-945 APTVPSMGDL
+945 DPTYPGL
-955 GAVGYTIHSEKNEYY
+955 GFPGYTYNERG
-970 YWTHPLVGISKKEK
+970 TI
-984 GGLGEKIWL
+984 
-993 NGDKDFLGKTIYRG
+993 LGKDNLAKKTWNG
-1007 IKEIVDDMKKINT
+1007 VESEI
-1020 DIYCINY
+1020 
-1027 GDDNSVYGLKN
+1027 
-1038 IISSYKEEN
+1038 
-1047 QKYYAYARD
+1047 
-1056 EEGVKDAFKSIG
+1056 
-1068 NSILNSDIGDI
+1068 
-1079 NYSPATS
+1079 
-1086 NKIKLEKPE
+1086 NKIKQKDVTVYAIGFTNQDADSDEDGNDEKNANFEGLKKVFVTKE
-1095 EITCIQ
+1095 EDKFINAKNHDNLLTAFDDIATIITSKLDVPDTYSATNNEIELKEADKIQ
-1101 VGTKKYIKDTE
+1101 SIKIE
-1112 DYNSIIKVENGETY
+1112 GNEYSKEEAKNQKIIIEKDGKTY
-1126 LNLEQID
+1126 LD
-1133 LTQTITIIY
+1133 LTKVSLDQTITIIY

>member
-19 VVVSYYIGLQINTI
+19 LVVSYYIGLQINTI
-33 TMQKDYTVKL
+33 TMQKNYTVKL

-70 SKRRDVLAAINTF
+70 SKRRDVLASINTF

-89 SMGIGGAGKGRIQT
+89 NMGIGGAGKGRIQA

-108 AYTMYDGYY
+108 VYTMYDGYY
-117 IYSASPMKEQDTRE
+117 IYSASLMKDQDT
-131 RSSNGDIETNDDGT
+131 DKDGL
-145 EKDYGRTQFN
+145 TQFN
-155 QNGDIIYDGSN
+155 ADGTIKSNGK
-166 VSYQYVLKPYS
+166 SYQYILKPYS
-177 PYSARYVNGNIDI
+177 PYSARYASANGSIDV

-203 GKVGTSDEDKS
+203 GTVNGEYQ
-214 VAKEGYLVVCDNN
+214 AKEGYLVVCD
-227 DVGVDNVSNGGI
+227 DDAGVRVNKNGGSI
-239 SGIKYRGAEI
+239 SGITYRGATI
-249 KPETLKENIYAD
+249 KPEALTEQVYTDEGVKEYQ
-261 GNVAE
+261 
-266 YPYIYDQYDNKLY
+266 YIYDQYDNKLY
-279 WDGSNYFSVD
+279 WDNKDGTNEGNYFSVD
-289 KYNKKVYLQD
+289 KNNNKVYLQT

-318 IPVKNKDDEWAVQK
+318 IPMYDNREDEWTVQK
-332 VFQILNPGGEYKF
+332 VFQILNPRGGYKF
-345 YYENGSGAFVEFTSV
+345 YYENQSGAFVEFTNPGKTLGTV
-360 ENIDGSDNKK
+360 KQEEDY
-370 LAGVEVEKDKDFS
+370 S
-383 AINYCVESYVFTQW
+383 AINYCVESYVFTKW

-483 QATAQVKE
+483 QATAQAQG

-655 EPGTYKPNITIT
+655 EPGTYKPNVTVK
-667 KTASSGSVE
+667 KTAKPTSVE
-676 YGGTITYIIT
+676 YGDEIEYTIE
-686 ITNNGIVEDKI
+686 ITNNGIVDDTI
-697 NFLDFWDKNDFG
+697 TFLDYWNTDELNREESDIKVSSTKNRG
-709 ENIEVLTNTLSLDDP
+709 SNKIEIVDWNDNNNNLSGISSKDN
-724 VPNTVIYEKNP
+724 V
-735 NGTNKLD
+735 
-742 QNGNPIAKNGIYV
+742 GIYIYA
-755 GDITIKSGE
+755 GETITI
-764 TKTLEY
+764 TY
-770 KINAKG
+770 KAIPKG
-776 NLGKDL
+776 TLGKDIK
-782 VNIAAIYSYGNND
+782 NTAAIYSFTNKDIELDRG
-795 VSITEAKATTRVKK
+795 TATTTVKK
-809 TINVHK
+809 TIKVAKTEVKQKNVIL
-815 PEVAQNYNIVLLL
+815 VV
-828 DHSDSMKV
+828 DTSSSMRTYLRGETGKAFKEKVKKFV
-836 KDLQAVYSGVQ
+836 KDLQDEGIPVNQIKFNGIAYDNWTV
-847 TLLGN
+847 N
-852 DYIGGK
+852 D
-858 LFDNANKNNQSNSAI
+858 DA
-873 SMINFWGRAKVKY
+873 FW
-886 TNLKTKQEIE
+886 
-896 NAIEKDYKTATIF
+896 TIWA
-909 DNLGGTNY
+909 GTNY
-917 SEALEQ
+917 KSALE
-923 AALEFEKMG
+923 KTNDKIVDG
-932 NSKKNILVFFTDG
+932 KNNILVFFSDG
-945 APTVPSMGDL
+945 DPTYPL
-955 GAVGYTIHSEKNEYY
+955 GPGFPGYTYNERGTTIFGTDNIAKITWNGVESEISTIKGKGVTIYAIGFTNAQADADEDGKDEKNANFEGLQKVFVTEPTDKFINAKNQTDLLNAFDDIAKIITKELEIPDKYTAY
-970 YWTHPLVGISKKEK
+970 NNKVEIQYVNEITSITIGDSTYTVEQAKNRGILVIEGEK
-984 GGLGEKIWL
+984 GYLDLSKLNDENQLGLNIQ
-993 NGDKDFLGKTIYRG
+993 
-1007 IKEIVDDMKKINT
+1007 
-1020 DIYCINY
+1020 INY
-1027 GDDNSVYGLKN
+1027 
-1038 IISSYKEEN
+1038 
-1047 QKYYAYARD
+1047 
-1056 EEGVKDAFKSIG
+1056 
-1068 NSILNSDIGDI
+1068 
-1079 NYSPATS
+1079 
-1086 NKIKLEKPE
+1086 
-1095 EITCIQ
+1095 
-1101 VGTKKYIKDTE
+1101 
-1112 DYNSIIKVENGETY
+1112 
-1126 LNLEQID
+1126 
-1133 LTQTITIIY
+1133 

>member
-19 VVVSYYIGLQINTI
+19 LVVSYYIGLQINTI
-33 TMQKDYTVKL
+33 TMQKNYTVKL

-89 SMGIGGAGKGRIQT
+89 GMGIGGAGKGRIQT

-108 AYTMYDGYY
+108 VYTMYDGYY
-117 IYSASPMKEQDTRE
+117 IYSASLMKDQDT
-131 RSSNGDIETNDDGT
+131 DKDGL
-145 EKDYGRTQFN
+145 TQFN
-155 QNGDIIYDGSN
+155 ADGTIKSNGK
-166 VSYQYVLKPYS
+166 SYQYILKPYS
-177 PYSARYVNGNIDI
+177 PYSARYASESIDV
-190 TVNYTLDNYIRVY
+190 TVNYTLDNYIMVY
-203 GKVGTSDEDKS
+203 GTVNGEYQT
-214 VAKEGYLVVCDNN
+214 KEGYLVVCDSGE
-227 DVGVDNVSNGGI
+227 GVKGVTSGRI
-239 SGIKYRGAEI
+239 SGIEYRGAVI
-249 KPETLKENIYAD
+249 KPETLKENVY
-261 GNVAE
+261 NVYIDKEEIKE

-279 WDGSNYFSVD
+279 WDKNADPNEDGVTEGNYFSVD
-289 KYNKKVYLQD
+289 KYNNKVYLQN

-318 IPVKNKDDEWAVQK
+318 IPMYDNREDEWTVQK
-332 VFQILNPGGEYKF
+332 VFQILNPGGGYKF
-345 YYENGSGAFVEFTSV
+345 YYENQSGAFVEFTAENVLDSV
-360 ENIDGSDNKK
+360 NKD
-370 LAGVEVEKDKDFS
+370 EDYS

-483 QATAQVKE
+483 QATAQAQA
-491 MNPNYEYRLPQ
+491 MNLNYEYKLPQ

-605 STNSELE
+605 NTNSELE

-626 GRWKGNLLYKN
+626 EIWNGNLYRN
-637 WSDSYYNAL
+637 WTDSYYNAL

-655 EPGTYKPNITIT
+655 EPGTYKPNVTIT

-676 YGGTITYIIT
+676 YGGTITYTIT
-686 ITNNGIVEDKI
+686 ITNNGIVDDTI
-697 NFLDFWDKNDFG
+697 TFLDYWNTDELNREESDINVSSTKNR
-709 ENIEVLTNTLSLDDP
+709 ESNKIEIVDWNDNNNNLSGISSVDN
-724 VPNTVIYEKNP
+724 V
-735 NGTNKLD
+735 
-742 QNGNPIAKNGIYV
+742 GIYIYAGETITITYKAIPKGTL
-755 GDITIKSGE
+755 GDIKNT
-764 TKTLEY
+764 
-770 KINAKG
+770 
-776 NLGKDL
+776 
-782 VNIAAIYSYGNND
+782 AAIYSFTNKD
-795 VSITEAKATTRVKK
+795 IELDSKTATTTVKK

-923 AALEFEKMG
+923 AALEFKKMG

>member
-19 VVVSYYIGLQINTI
+19 LVVSYYIGLQINTI
-33 TMQKDYTVKL
+33 TMQKNYTVKL

-70 SKRRDVLAAINTF
+70 SKRRDVLASINTF

-89 SMGIGGAGKGRIQT
+89 NMGIGGAGKGRIQT

-108 AYTMYDGYY
+108 VYTMYDGYY
-117 IYSASPMKEQDTRE
+117 IYSASLMQDQDTTKDGLTQFE
-131 RSSNGDIETNDDGT
+131 NDGTIKSNGT
-145 EKDYGRTQFN
+145 
-155 QNGDIIYDGSN
+155 
-166 VSYQYVLKPYS
+166 SYQYILKPYS
-177 PYSARYVNGNIDI
+177 PYSARYVSGNTDI

-203 GKVGTSDEDKS
+203 GTVNGEYQ
-214 VAKEGYLVVCDNN
+214 AKEGYLVVCGDNA
-227 DVGVDNVSNGGI
+227 GVENVSPNGSI
-239 SGIKYRGAEI
+239 SGITYRGATI
-249 KPETLKENIYAD
+249 KPEKLTEQVYTTAD
-261 GNVAE
+261 DGQVKE

-289 KYNKKVYLQD
+289 KNNNKVYLQN

-318 IPVKNKDDEWAVQK
+318 IPMYDNREDEWTVQK
-332 VFQILNPGGEYKF
+332 VFQILNPGGDFKF
-345 YYENGSGAFVEFTSV
+345 YYENESGAFVEFTSV

-383 AINYCVESYVFTQW
+383 AINYCVESYVFTKW
-397 VTKNLGN
+397 VTKNLGS
-404 IKVGDMQISTGNSI
+404 ITVGDMKSPTV
-418 NSLENI
+418 
-424 TSAEQQYYG
+424 G
-433 QYNNVGSDQY
+433 QYNNVDNAKNKN
-443 IFRISDSNNPD
+443 IFAINPSNNPD
-454 PENDDAYAESVL
+454 PENDTAYAESVL

-483 QATAQVKE
+483 QATEQAKK

-551 YFAGK
+551 YFAGEG
-556 DDQYYHQ
+556 DQYYHQ
-563 RQCEQATGSDYVG
+563 RQCDQATGSNYIG
-576 YRSIDYVAKSYEKSD
+576 YRSIDYIAKSYEKSD

-620 STYKNN
+620 STYKTGNKERGWNN
-626 GRWKGNLLYKN
+626 SPYNSWT
-637 WSDSYYNAL
+637 DSYYNAL

-655 EPGTYKPNITIT
+655 EPGTYKPNVTIT

-676 YGGTITYIIT
+676 YGGTITYTIT

-795 VSITEAKATTRVKK
+795 VSIAEAKATTTVKK
-809 TINVHK
+809 TIKVAKTEVKQKNVIL
-815 PEVAQNYNIVLLL
+815 VV
-828 DHSDSMKV
+828 DTSSSMRTYLSKSQGTEFKDKV
-836 KDLQAVYSGVQ
+836 KKFVEELKSNNISVSQIRFNLYAYDDRTV
-847 TLLGN
+847 
-852 DYIGGK
+852 
-858 LFDNANKNNQSNSAI
+858 DNN
-873 SMINFWGRAKVKY
+873 NFW
-886 TNLKTKQEIE
+886 N
-896 NAIEKDYKTATIF
+896 IF
-909 DNLGGTNY
+909 AGTNY
-917 SEALEQ
+917 KSALEK
-923 AALEFEKMG
+923 AYDKIDG
-932 NSKKNILVFFTDG
+932 NKNNILVFFSDG
-945 APTVPSMGDL
+945 DPTYPGL
-955 GAVGYTIHSEKNEYY
+955 GFPGYTYNERG
-970 YWTHPLVGISKKEK
+970 TI
-984 GGLGEKIWL
+984 
-993 NGDKDFLGKTIYRG
+993 LGKDNLAKKTWNG
-1007 IKEIVDDMKKINT
+1007 VESEI
-1020 DIYCINY
+1020 
-1027 GDDNSVYGLKN
+1027 
-1038 IISSYKEEN
+1038 
-1047 QKYYAYARD
+1047 
-1056 EEGVKDAFKSIG
+1056 
-1068 NSILNSDIGDI
+1068 
-1079 NYSPATS
+1079 
-1086 NKIKLEKPE
+1086 NKIKQKDVTVYAIGFTNQDADSDEDGNDEKNANFEGLKKVFVTKE
-1095 EITCIQ
+1095 EDKFINAKNHDNLLTAFDDIATIITSKLDVPDTYSATNNEIELKEADKIQ
-1101 VGTKKYIKDTE
+1101 SIKIE
-1112 DYNSIIKVENGETY
+1112 GNEYSKEEAKNQKIIIEKDGKTY
-1126 LNLEQID
+1126 LD
-1133 LTQTITIIY
+1133 LTKVSLDQTITIIY